1 MKQILSKLVK
11 GKGVFNFLLLIAL
24 NWTRLQD
31 IFQDGEIDETER
43 AQLEGMLIPIAGAKT
58 ELYITA
64 ICLVVAGVQMFKE
77 AKI

>member
-1 MKQILSKLVK
+1 MKQILSKLVN